1 MQFHQF
7 VSYIIFF
14 VESIEYICS
23 YHMWL
28 SSFRQNS
35 YQQKKNV
42 GIRTANAY
50 ARFIPNHVLA
60 TQHGHVSGYITWPEQ
75 EKKIKKNVE
84 TKILNRMCSSAVF
97 QIVSENVCLPSIKN
111 VHFITG
117 SSHRQNIIWMTYT
130 YSLTHAWWQS
140 PNKTHEEFLNQFDR
154 TIRKCY
160 RIPRVVLLSVVQ
172 TGLCCCGGYR
182 TCNKYIYICAMVR
195 ISIGRVNNP
204 KMTVWLISRVAR
216 VLLLLLLLACA
227 VLHVLTYTICWERK
241 HTFRTVTMLSFA
253 YLPFRNR
260 FVHSFDWFHS

>member
-1 MQFHQF
+1 MLGLFL
-7 VSYIIFF
+7 IT
-14 VESIEYICS
+14 CS
-23 YHMWL
+23 QH
-28 SSFRQNS
+28 S
-35 YQQKKNV
+35 
-42 GIRTANAY
+42 TATFPATSHD
-50 ARFIPNHVLA
+50 PNRK
-60 TQHGHVSGYITWPEQ
+60 
-75 EKKIKKNVE
+75 KKIKKNVE